1 MLIDSV
7 YNFLVS
13 QGLSESAKTLAKEGK
28 VNEKKAKTADVPA
41 LVDVFTTYK
50 RPNEATNG
58 AAAKRAKV
66 EDATSDSESSSDSSS
81 SEDEK
86 PVAKKAAAAAPAP
99 AAKKAAPVAKKA
111 ESSSDSDSSSS
122 EDEKPV
128 AKKAAAAP
136 APAAKKAAPVAKKAD
151 SDSSSSDSD
160 SDSEDD
166 KKKKP
171 TGVVATKGNTL
182 VVSVP
187 AKKAAPVQDDDSS
200 SDSSSSSD
208 SDSEDEK
215 PKKPAAKSTPAKAEA
230 AAPSAPATP
239 SGGSSDVHKC
249 VVKGLPWKTTEKE
262 LADFFKTC
270 GKPNSCE
277 IPLGDDGRSSGV
289 GYVKFATRAELD
301 AALALDG
308 QYWPGTERWLKI
320 TEGVEKVRPS
330 FQPGVKPE
338 GCDTVFVGNLPWD
351 VDEDI
356 MRNTFGSCGEVINV
370 RFATAEDGSFKGFGH
385 VQFADGDSTEAAVG
399 LAGTMVNGRPIR
411 VDYAPPRQRAEGGGG
426 RGGGGRGD
434 RSPGGF
440 GGRSPGGRG
449 GRGDGGRGGRGGRGA
464 PAGGNRSKG
473 TIAAAPG
480 GKKMTFGDDE

>member
-66 EDATSDSESSSDSSS
+66 EDATSDSESSSD
-81 SEDEK
+81 
-86 PVAKKAAAAAPAP
+86 
-99 AAKKAAPVAKKA
+99 
-111 ESSSDSDSSSS
+111 SS

-411 VDYAPPRQRAEGGGG
+411 VDYAPPRQRADGGG